1 MPIFTAQSSH
11 VGGAVYEKVLLK
23 YDIQN
28 IVCSMPRL
36 INDFEVIHFH
46 FAAIHYFQNNA

>member
-11 VGGAVYEKVLLK
+11 VGGAVNEKVLLK

>member
-11 VGGAVYEKVLLK
+11 VGGEKVLLK

-28 IVCSMPRL
+28 IACSMPRL